1 MTLVSKDLYRSANGD
16 RWHLLRDTASGRML
30 VRHVA
35 NPSSGGRVTDTDV
48 DAFLSAGGSGPEC
61 IALRHALD
69 GTADDA

>member
-1 MTLVSKDLYRSANGD
+1 
-16 RWHLLRDTASGRML
+16 ML

-48 DAFLSAGGSGPEC
+48 DAFLSVGGSGPEC